1 MHVLDLLI
9 GGRNPMDDAAAEDAS
24 PRDETTTP
32 TTMNGPRVSSSAV
45 ADDKGVSRARATK
58 KNGMVRTDRKRK
70 RVRSRSD
77 DRVLPKK
84 MLATGRSP
92 PFPQGN
98 SFLEN
103 LSALD
108 DQDASLREETNAVP
122 RKTYFA
128 CGLYADSDTFGVR
141 DVR

>member
-1 MHVLDLLI
+1 
-9 GGRNPMDDAAAEDAS
+9 MDDAAAEDAS

-32 TTMNGPRVSSSAV
+32 TTMNGPRASSSAV

-92 PFPQGN
+92 PFSPGKFVLGEFVR
-98 SFLEN
+98 SRRPGRVFARGDERRASEN
-103 LSALD
+103 V
-108 DQDASLREETNAVP
+108 LRLRFV
-122 RKTYFA
+122 RR
-128 CGLYADSDTFGVR
+128 FGHFWCERCQVR
-141 DVR
+141 GRSKP